1 MPQAAPAVNVNL
13 PSSAP
18 PAPVGQLEQSVADVS
33 AHHAGA
39 VMSQYSAVTNATEP
53 AFNKV
58 LTSGH
63 CIMLHLST
71 AKEWTLHQNL

>member
-1 MPQAAPAVNVNL
+1 
-13 PSSAP
+13 
-18 PAPVGQLEQSVADVS
+18 
-33 AHHAGA
+33 